1 MINISKI
8 AKMQAQFC
16 FKLNIMNQSLSSL
29 SLAQIVNNNHQA
41 ASVFEKYHL
50 DFCCKGKR
58 SLEQACTEQQLSISK
73 VTEDLE
79 NVFTK
84 DNNSTA
90 VDFEKM
96 NLTQLAD
103 YIVQTHHAYVK
114 NEMPQ
119 IHAYLQKVSSKHGE
133 RHPEL
138 YKIFQ
143 TFNAVKEE
151 MEGHMKK
158 EELILFPRI
167 KELQKLADNEN
178 ANLQL
183 NITYLQSPITVME
196 QEHDHA
202 GNLLNDIRIL
212 SNDYT
217 PPQDACTTY
226 RLSFAALKAFELDLH
241 QHVHL
246 ENNILFPKA
255 IETFRELQLQTTRF
269 LMIEHTT
276 V

>member
-1 MINISKI
+1 
-8 AKMQAQFC
+8 
-16 FKLNIMNQSLSSL
+16 MNKTFSSL
-29 SLAQIVNNNHQA
+29 TLAQIVNNNQQA
-41 ASVFEKYHL
+41 ASIFEKYHL

-58 SLEQACTEQQLSISK
+58 SLEQACSEQQLSVSQ
-73 VTEDLE
+73 VAEELEDIIA
-79 NVFTK
+79 K
-84 DNNSTA
+84 DNKHQI

-96 NLTQLAD
+96 ALTQLAD

-119 IHAYLQKVSSKHGE
+119 IYAYLHKVSSKHGD
-133 RHPEL
+133 RHPGL

-143 TFNAVKEE
+143 TFAAVKEE

-158 EELILFPRI
+158 EELVLFPRI
-167 KELQKLADNEN
+167 KELEKLANNET

-183 NITYLQSPITVME
+183 NPGYLQSPITIME

-212 SNDYT
+212 SNDYA

-226 RLSFAALKAFELDLH
+226 RLSFAALKAFEMDLH

-246 ENNILFPKA
+246 ENNILFPRA
-255 IETFRELQLQTTRF
+255 INTFKELQTTT
-269 LMIEHTT
+269 LN
-276 V
+276 

>member
-8 AKMQAQFC
+8 TKRQAQFC
-16 FKLNIMNQSLSSL
+16 FKLNIMNESLSSL
-29 SLAQIVNNNHQA
+29 SLAQIVNSNHQA

-58 SLEQACTEQQLSISK
+58 SLEQACIEQQLSLSK
-73 VTEDLE
+73 VTVDLE
-79 NVFTK
+79 NIFTK
-84 DNNSTA
+84 DNNST

-119 IHAYLQKVSSKHGE
+119 IYAYLHKISSKHGE

-143 TFNAVKEE
+143 TFSAVKEE

-167 KELQKLADNEN
+167 KELQKLANNEN

-202 GNLLNDIRIL
+202 GNLLNDTRIL
-212 SNDYT
+212 SDNYT

-255 IETFRELQLQTTRF
+255 IDMFLELQTKVF
-269 LMIEHTT
+269 N
-276 V
+276 

>member
-1 MINISKI
+1 
-8 AKMQAQFC
+8 
-16 FKLNIMNQSLSSL
+16 
-29 SLAQIVNNNHQA
+29 
-41 ASVFEKYHL
+41 
-50 DFCCKGKR
+50 
-58 SLEQACTEQQLSISK
+58 
-73 VTEDLE
+73 
-79 NVFTK
+79 
-84 DNNSTA
+84 
-90 VDFEKM
+90 
-96 NLTQLAD
+96 
-103 YIVQTHHAYVK
+103 
-114 NEMPQ
+114 MPQ
-119 IHAYLQKVSSKHGE
+119 IYAYLNKISSKHGE

-143 TFNAVKEE
+143 TFSAVKEE

-167 KELQKLADNEN
+167 KELQKLVNNEN

-202 GNLLNDIRIL
+202 GSLLNDIRIL

-255 IETFRELQLQTTRF
+255 INMFRELQ
-269 LMIEHTT
+269 TT
-276 V
+276 VFN

>member
-8 AKMQAQFC
+8 TKRQTQFC

-58 SLEQACTEQQLSISK
+58 SLEKACAEQQLSVSK

-79 NVFTK
+79 NIFTK
-84 DNNSTA
+84 DNHST

-96 NLTQLAD
+96 NLAQLAD

-119 IHAYLQKVSSKHGE
+119 IHAYLQKISSKHGE

-212 SNDYT
+212 SNDYI

-255 IETFRELQLQTTRF
+255 IETFRDLQTTI
-269 LMIEHTT
+269 LN
-276 V
+276 

>member
-8 AKMQAQFC
+8 TEEQAQFC
-16 FKLNIMNQSLSSL
+16 LKLNIMNESLSSL
-29 SLAQIVNNNHQA
+29 SLAQIVNSNHQA

-79 NVFTK
+79 NIFTK
-84 DNNSTA
+84 DSNST

-96 NLTQLAD
+96 SLTQLAD
-103 YIVQTHHAYVK
+103 YIVQTHHAYVR

-119 IHAYLQKVSSKHGE
+119 IYAYLERISSKHGE

-138 YKIFQ
+138 FKIFQ
-143 TFNAVKEE
+143 TFSAVKEE

-167 KELQKLADNEN
+167 KELEKLANNEN

-183 NITYLQSPITVME
+183 NLGYLQSPITVME

-212 SNDYT
+212 SDDYT

-255 IETFRELQLQTTRF
+255 IETFRDLQTTVF
-269 LMIEHTT
+269 N
-276 V
+276 

>member
-8 AKMQAQFC
+8 TKRQAQFC
-16 FKLNIMNQSLSSL
+16 FKLNIMNESLSSL
-29 SLAQIVNNNHQA
+29 SLAQIVNSNHQA

-58 SLEQACTEQQLSISK
+58 SLEQACIEQQLSLSK
-73 VTEDLE
+73 VTVDLE
-79 NVFTK
+79 NIFTK
-84 DNNSTA
+84 DNNST

-119 IHAYLQKVSSKHGE
+119 IYAYLHKVSSKHGE

-167 KELQKLADNEN
+167 KELQKLTDDEN

-202 GNLLNDIRIL
+202 GSLLNDIRIL

-255 IETFRELQLQTTRF
+255 IETFRDLQTTI
-269 LMIEHTT
+269 LN
-276 V
+276 

>member
-1 MINISKI
+1 MH
-8 AKMQAQFC
+8 AQFC
-16 FKLNIMNQSLSSL
+16 FKLNIMNESISSL
-29 SLAQIVNNNHQA
+29 SLAQIVNSNHQA

-58 SLEQACTEQQLSISK
+58 SLEQACSEQQLSISK

-79 NVFTK
+79 NIFTK
-84 DNNSTA
+84 DNNSS

-167 KELQKLADNEN
+167 KELQKLANNEN

-183 NITYLQSPITVME
+183 KITYLQSPITVME

-202 GNLLNDIRIL
+202 GSLLNDIRIL

-226 RLSFAALKAFELDLH
+226 RLSFAALKAFEMDLH

-246 ENNILFPKA
+246 ENNLLFPKS
-255 IETFRELQLQTTRF
+255 INMFRELQ
-269 LMIEHTT
+269 TT
-276 V
+276 VFN

>member
-8 AKMQAQFC
+8 TKRQTQFC

-58 SLEQACTEQQLSISK
+58 SLEQACSEQELSISK

-79 NVFTK
+79 NIFTK
-84 DNNSTA
+84 DNYSS
-90 VDFEKM
+90 VDFEEM
-96 NLTQLAD
+96 NLEQLAD

-133 RHPEL
+133 KHPEV

-255 IETFRELQLQTTRF
+255 IETFRDLQTTI
-269 LMIEHTT
+269 LN
-276 V
+276 

>member
-1 MINISKI
+1 MSN
-8 AKMQAQFC
+8 FVRNR
-16 FKLNIMNQSLSSL
+16 NIMNRTLSSL
-29 SLAQIVNNNHQA
+29 SLAQIVNSNHKA
-41 ASVFEKYHL
+41 ASIFEKYHL

-58 SLEQACTEQQLSISK
+58 SLEQACVEQQLSLLK
-73 VTEDLE
+73 VTDELE
-79 NVFTK
+79 NLFSK
-84 DNNSTA
+84 DNDGI
-90 VDFEKM
+90 VIDFEKM

-133 RHPEL
+133 RHSEL

-143 TFNAVKEE
+143 TFAAVKEE

-167 KELQKLADNEN
+167 KELQKLADNES
-178 ANLQL
+178 AQLQL
-183 NITYLQSPITVME
+183 HINYLQSPITMME

-202 GNLLNDIRIL
+202 GNMMNDIRIL

-255 IETFRELQLQTTRF
+255 IRMFGELQTTV
-269 LMIEHTT
+269 LN
-276 V
+276 

>member
-1 MINISKI
+1 MKN
-8 AKMQAQFC
+8 
-16 FKLNIMNQSLSSL
+16 LNSL
-29 SLAQIVNNNHQA
+29 SLAQIVNNNHKA

-58 SLEQACTEQQLSISK
+58 SLEQACSEQQLPISL
-73 VTEDLE
+73 VSEDLE
-79 NVFTK
+79 NIFT
-84 DNNSTA
+84 NGNSDAA

-96 NLTQLAD
+96 NLTQLSD

-114 NEMPQ
+114 SEMPQ
-119 IHAYLQKVSSKHGE
+119 IYAYLQKVSSKHGE

-138 YKIFQ
+138 YKIFE
-143 TFNAVKEE
+143 TFAAVKEE

-158 EELILFPRI
+158 EELILFPRM

-183 NITYLQSPITVME
+183 NITSLQSPITVME

-202 GNLLNDIRIL
+202 GSLLNDIRIFT
-212 SNDYT
+212 NDYT

-255 IETFRELQLQTTRF
+255 IGLFRELQ
-269 LMIEHTT
+269 TT
-276 V
+276 VFN

>member
-1 MINISKI
+1 
-8 AKMQAQFC
+8 
-16 FKLNIMNQSLSSL
+16 MNQSLSSL
-29 SLAQIVNNNHQA
+29 SLAQIVNSNHKA

-58 SLEQACTEQQLSISK
+58 SLEQACTEQQLRVSQITGELESIFGIESNAG
-73 VTEDLE
+73 TI
-79 NVFTK
+79 
-84 DNNSTA
+84 
-90 VDFEKM
+90 DFDKM
-96 NLTQLAD
+96 NLAQLSD

-114 NEMPQ
+114 SEMPQ
-119 IHAYLQKVSSKHGE
+119 IYAYLEKVSSKHGE

-138 YKIFQ
+138 YKIFE
-143 TFNAVKEE
+143 TFAAVKEE
-151 MEGHMKK
+151 MEVHMRK
-158 EELILFPRI
+158 EELVLFPRI
-167 KELQKLADNEN
+167 KELQKMSDGEN

-202 GNLLNDIRIL
+202 GTLLNDIRIL
-212 SNDYT
+212 SDNYT

-255 IETFRELQLQTTRF
+255 IGMFGELQTTV
-269 LMIEHTT
+269 LN
-276 V
+276 

>member
-1 MINISKI
+1 
-8 AKMQAQFC
+8 
-16 FKLNIMNQSLSSL
+16 MNQSLSAL
-29 SLAQIVNNNHQA
+29 SLAQIVNSNHKA

-58 SLEQACTEQQLSISK
+58 SLEQACAEQQLSVAK
-73 VTEDLE
+73 VAEDLE
-79 NVFTK
+79 NAFMKGNGVI
-84 DNNSTA
+84 A
-90 VDFEKM
+90 IDFEKM
-96 NLTQLAD
+96 NLMQLAD

-119 IHAYLQKVSSKHGE
+119 IHAYLEKVSSKHGD

-158 EELILFPRI
+158 EELVLFPRI
-167 KELQKLADNEN
+167 KELQKLANNEN
-178 ANLQL
+178 ARLQL
-183 NITYLQSPITVME
+183 NIGYLQSPITVME

-212 SNDYT
+212 SSDYT

-226 RLSFAALKAFELDLH
+226 RLCFAALKAFELDLH

-255 IETFRELQLQTTRF
+255 VGMFGELQTTV
-269 LMIEHTT
+269 LN
-276 V
+276 

>member
-1 MINISKI
+1 MI
-8 AKMQAQFC
+8 A
-16 FKLNIMNQSLSSL
+16 SLSSL
-29 SLAQIVNNNHQA
+29 SLAQIVNNNHRA

-58 SLEQACTEQQLSISK
+58 SLEQACSEQQLAISE
-73 VTEDLE
+73 VTADLK
-79 NVFTK
+79 NIFTK
-84 DNNSTA
+84 DDHISI
-90 VDFEKM
+90 DFEKM
-96 NLTQLAD
+96 DLIQLAD

-119 IHAYLQKVSSKHGE
+119 IYAYLQKVVSKHSE

-138 YKIFQ
+138 FKIFQ

-167 KELQKLADNEN
+167 KELQKLANREN

-202 GNLLNDIRIL
+202 GSLLNDIRIL

-226 RLSFAALKAFELDLH
+226 RLSFTALKAFELDLH

-255 IETFRELQLQTTRF
+255 ISMFRDLQTTVF
-269 LMIEHTT
+269 N
-276 V
+276 

>member
-1 MINISKI
+1 
-8 AKMQAQFC
+8 
-16 FKLNIMNQSLSSL
+16 MNNSLSSL
-29 SLAQIVNNNHQA
+29 TLAQIVNNNHQA
-41 ASVFEKYHL
+41 ASIFEKYHL

-58 SLEQACTEQQLSISK
+58 SLAQACSEQQLPVSR
-73 VTEDLE
+73 VAEELEDIFAKG
-79 NVFTK
+79 NK
-84 DNNSTA
+84 RQM
-90 VDFEKM
+90 VDFDQM
-96 NLTQLAD
+96 NLTQLCD
-103 YIVQTHHAYVK
+103 YILNTHHAYVK

-119 IHAYLQKVSSKHGE
+119 IYAYLHKVSSKHGD

-143 TFNAVKEE
+143 VFAAVKEE

-158 EELILFPRI
+158 EELVLFPRI
-167 KELQKLADNEN
+167 KELQKLTNNEN

-183 NITYLQSPITVME
+183 NLAYLQSPIQVME

-202 GNLLNDIRIL
+202 GSLLNDIRML
-212 SNDYT
+212 SQDYT

-255 IETFRELQLQTTRF
+255 INTFRELQTTT
-269 LMIEHTT
+269 LN
-276 V
+276 

>member
-8 AKMQAQFC
+8 TKRQAQFC
-16 FKLNIMNQSLSSL
+16 FKLNIMNESLSSL
-29 SLAQIVNNNHQA
+29 SLAQIVNSNHQA

-58 SLEQACTEQQLSISK
+58 SLEQACAEQQLPISQ
-73 VTEDLE
+73 VTDDLE
-79 NVFTK
+79 NIFIK
-84 DNNSTA
+84 DNGGTA
-90 VDFEKM
+90 IDFEKM

-103 YIVQTHHAYVK
+103 YIVQTHHAFVK

-138 YKIFQ
+138 YRIFQ

-151 MEGHMKK
+151 MESHMKK

-167 KELQKLADNEN
+167 KELQKLAENEN
-178 ANLQL
+178 THLQL
-183 NITYLQSPITVME
+183 NITYLQSPITIME

-202 GNLLNDIRIL
+202 GSLLNDIRIL

-226 RLSFAALKAFELDLH
+226 RLSFAALKAFEMDLH

-246 ENNILFPKA
+246 ENNLLFPKS
-255 IETFRELQLQTTRF
+255 INMFRELQ
-269 LMIEHTT
+269 TT
-276 V
+276 VFN

>member
-8 AKMQAQFC
+8 TEEQAQFC
-16 FKLNIMNQSLSSL
+16 LKLNIMNESLSSL
-29 SLAQIVNNNHQA
+29 SLAQIVNSNHQA

-79 NVFTK
+79 NIFTK
-84 DNNSTA
+84 DSNST

-96 NLTQLAD
+96 SLTQLAD
-103 YIVQTHHAYVK
+103 YIVQTHHAYVR

-119 IHAYLQKVSSKHGE
+119 IYAYLERISSKHGE

-138 YKIFQ
+138 FKIFQ
-143 TFNAVKEE
+143 TFSAVKEE

-167 KELQKLADNEN
+167 KELEKLANNEN

-183 NITYLQSPITVME
+183 NLGYLQSPITVME

-217 PPQDACTTY
+217 PPEDACTTY

-241 QHVHL
+241 HHVHL
-246 ENNILFPKA
+246 ENNMLFPKA
-255 IETFRELQLQTTRF
+255 INTFKELQTTT
-269 LMIEHTT
+269 LN
-276 V
+276 

>member
-8 AKMQAQFC
+8 TEGQAQFC
-16 FKLNIMNQSLSSL
+16 FKLYIMNESLSSL

-41 ASVFEKYHL
+41 ASIFEKYHL

-58 SLEQACTEQQLSISK
+58 SLEQACTEQQLSLLK

-79 NVFTK
+79 NIITK
-84 DNNSTA
+84 NNNST

-96 NLTQLAD
+96 NLTQLVD

-119 IHAYLQKVSSKHGE
+119 IYAYLHKVSSKHGE

-143 TFNAVKEE
+143 TFSAVKEE

-255 IETFRELQLQTTRF
+255 IETFRDLQTTI
-269 LMIEHTT
+269 LN
-276 V
+276 